1 MFENTRKHF
10 QILRDAWAH
19 DKEAAKTRTKRNDT
33 DFLPASLEVIET
45 PPNPAGRA
53 FVWLL
58 VTIFTV
64 AMAWSWISHVDVVA
78 SAQGKTLPRERVKQV
93 QSAEAG
99 VVRTIY
105 VENGQLVQEGDL
117 LIELD
122 PTIAE
127 ADVEQANQA
136 LTTAQTSWSLA
147 SALANYANSRDYA
160 YKPPAGLPAADAALQ
175 RSLLSARIA
184 EFEAGRVSLER
195 SKEEAAAERVASMT
209 EYSKLSETL
218 PLIEEQLSARQE
230 LLDKGLS
237 SKLLV
242 LELRERVISHQ
253 KNLEIQEE
261 QLSRANAT
269 IASIDAKIE
278 LHHQEF
284 KKLVMQEL
292 ADAQDEVTLRRAELD
307 KALRRDA
314 LQQIR
319 APATGTV
326 QQLSIHTV
334 GGVVPAMEPLMV
346 VVPENAELMVEA
358 MVLNRDIG
366 SVKVGDRVEVK
377 LEAFPFTKHGVVS
390 GRLENLSLD
399 AVEDE
404 NLGLVYSARVA
415 LDTDTIQVN
424 DQQVRLT
431 SGMAITAEIKIGKR
445 RLIEFVLSPLL
456 RYRDEAL
463 RER

>member
-1 MFENTRKHF
+1 MFDGLKKHLGVF
-10 QILRDAWAH
+10 
-19 DKEAAKTRTKRNDT
+19 KEALAQDKAHQKAKIERRDL
-33 DFLPASLEVIET
+33 DFLPAALEVIET

-53 FVWLL
+53 LVWLL
-58 VTIFTV
+58 VVFFSTALI
-64 AMAWSWISHVDVVA
+64 WSWISHVDVVA
-78 SAQGKTLPRERVKQV
+78 TAHGKTLPRDRVKQV

-99 VVRTIY
+99 VVRSIY
-105 VENGQLVQEGDL
+105 VENGQRVTEGDP

-127 ADVEQANQA
+127 ADVEQAEQSLLTAETAWA
-136 LTTAQTSWSLA
+136 LS
-147 SALANYANSRDYA
+147 SALASYADTGQLT
-160 YKPPAGLPAADAALQ
+160 YKPPTNLARTEAMVQ
-175 RSLLSARIA
+175 QSLINSRVA
-184 EFEAGRVSLER
+184 EFEAGKRSLER
-195 SKEEAAAERVASMT
+195 TREESTAERLATVA
-209 EYSKLSETL
+209 ELEKIRDTL
-218 PLIEEQLSARQE
+218 PLIEERLAARQE

-242 LELRERVISHQ
+242 LELQERVVGHQ
-253 KNLEIQEE
+253 KNMEIQAE
-261 QLSRANAT
+261 QLARANAAL
-269 IASIDAKIE
+269 ASVDAQIE
-278 LHHQEF
+278 LHAQEF
-284 KKLVMQEL
+284 RKLVMEEL
-292 ADAQDEVTLRRAELD
+292 AAAQDEVTLRRAELN

-314 LQQIR
+314 LQQIN
-319 APATGTV
+319 APATGTI
-326 QQLSIHTV
+326 QQLAVHTV

-346 VVPENAELMVEA
+346 IVPENAELMVEA

-366 SVKVGDRVEVK
+366 SVQIGDQVEVK

-399 AVEDE
+399 AIEDE

-415 LDTDTIQVN
+415 LDQDTILVN
-424 DQQVRLT
+424 EQQVRLT
-431 SGMAITAEIKIGKR
+431 SGMAITAEIKIGQR